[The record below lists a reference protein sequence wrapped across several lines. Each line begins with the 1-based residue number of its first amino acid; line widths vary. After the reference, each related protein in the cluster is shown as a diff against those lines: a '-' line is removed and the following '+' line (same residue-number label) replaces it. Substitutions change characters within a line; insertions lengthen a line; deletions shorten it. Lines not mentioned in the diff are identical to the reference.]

1 MSSSPPSSRSLPS
14 AASLSS
20 LPPIRRVLLVDDEPD
35 VRLVAR
41 LSLERIGNWKVA
53 VASSGIEALQ
63 LLQGELPDVILLDVM
78 MPEMDG
84 PTTLQQLRGQPRT
97 AAIPVIFFTA
107 KSQPQDIARF
117 MGLGARGVIT
127 KPVDPLQLPGLI
139 RRLMVESSR

>member
-1 MSSSPPSSRSLPS
+1 MSSSPPSSRSMPS
-14 AASLSS
+14 AASLTSS
-20 LPPIRRVLLVDDEPD
+20 IRRVLLVDDEPD

-53 VASSGIEALQ
+53 VASSGVEALQ

-84 PTTLQQLRGQPRT
+84 PTMLQQLRGQPRT
-97 AAIPVIFFTA
+97 AGIPVIFFTA

-139 RRLMVESSR
+139 RRLMAESSR

>member
-1 MSSSPPSSRSLPS
+1 MSSSPPSSRSLPP
-14 AASLSS
+14 APSS
-20 LPPIRRVLLVDDEPD
+20 IRRVLLVDDEPD

-53 VASSGIEALQ
+53 VASSGVEALQ

-117 MGLGARGVIT
+117 LGLGARGVIT

-139 RRLMVESSR
+139 RRLMAESPR